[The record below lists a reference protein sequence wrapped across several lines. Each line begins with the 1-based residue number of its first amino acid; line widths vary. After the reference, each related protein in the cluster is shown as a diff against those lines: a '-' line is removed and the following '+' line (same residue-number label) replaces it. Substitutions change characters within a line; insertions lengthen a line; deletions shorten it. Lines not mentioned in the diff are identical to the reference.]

1 MALNLQSSIFDADP
15 DAAPREPKEY
25 VGPEFAVACYE
36 GAPPNS
42 VKLAGYLFKVA
53 HPDTADAVK
62 ELLGGAIADVDHK
75 RYTTSVQTDRQSL
88 DVIITDVSTRNQMW
102 NGSTLVHEC
111 TGSTFLSDP
120 PGRENM
126 VGQPCDC
133 ADRTVRERKDAAKD
147 KYGPRPATTIS
158 FKLAD
163 DPELGTGEMRTGS
176 WDLAGE
182 IETFLGTK
190 LAAAE
195 AADPAGEIAAELDIK
210 QVEFTITKGK
220 NKGTLVQYQY
230 PTLRNIRPLNDAVA
244 E

>member
-1 MALNLQSSIFDADP
+1 MALNLKSSIFDADP

-25 VGPEFAVACYE
+25 VGPEFSVALYE

-42 VKLAGYLFKVA
+42 VKLDGFLFKVA

-62 ELLGGAIADVDHK
+62 ELFGGTIGELDHK
-75 RYTTSVQTDRQSL
+75 RYTTSVQTDRTSL

-102 NGSTLVHEC
+102 NGTALVHDC

-126 VGQPCDC
+126 IGQPCDC
-133 ADRTVRERKDAAKD
+133 ADRTVRERKDAAKG
-147 KYGPRPATTIS
+147 KYGPRPAITVH
-158 FKLAD
+158 FKLMD
-163 DPELGTGEMRTGS
+163 DPELGMGELRTGS

-182 IETFLGTK
+182 IESFLGSK

-195 AADPAGEIAAELDIK
+195 SADPAGEIAAELDIK
-210 QVEFTITKGK
+210 QVEFTIKGGK
-220 NKGTLVQYQY
+220 SKGTVVSYQY
-230 PTLRNIRPLNDAVA
+230 PTLRNIRALNDAVA